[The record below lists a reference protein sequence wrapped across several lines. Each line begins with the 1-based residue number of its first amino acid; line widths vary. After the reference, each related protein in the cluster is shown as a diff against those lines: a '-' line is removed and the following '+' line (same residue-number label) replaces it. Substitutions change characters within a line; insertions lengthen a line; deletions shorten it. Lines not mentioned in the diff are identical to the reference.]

1 MFVFKTVNVLRSMAA
16 LFQYDF
22 MWHALLAGAIIALL
36 AGVVGFFVVLRQ
48 QSFATHALSHIGFA
62 GACAGILLSVNP
74 LWGQLLLTLMAAGL
88 MAIMPDKME
97 RKDTVIGLVLAF
109 ALGLGS
115 LFLFL
120 ANDFAG
126 SASHILFGDLFS
138 VSSASLW
145 LMALLSM
152 ISLVVLAMMA
162 KGLWL
167 SSLLPEIAAARGLAL
182 KKINVVFFMVLSVAI
197 TLTSQAVG
205 ILLIFTLLVG
215 PPAMALQWTG
225 CFWRGLALSVA
236 LNIGFVCLA
245 LVIAAMSNWP
255 LSFCLSA
262 LVFGSYSL
270 LWGFGNRTC

>member
-1 MFVFKTVNVLRSMAA
+1 MFAAFA
-16 LFQYDF
+16 LFHYDF
-22 MWHALLAGAIIALL
+22 MWHALLAGTVIALL

-48 QSFATHALSHIGFA
+48 QSFAAHALSHIGFA

-74 LWGQLLLTLMAAGL
+74 LWGQLLLTLIAACL
-88 MAIMPDKME
+88 MAVMPDKME

-120 ANDFAG
+120 ANSFAG

-138 VSSASLW
+138 VSRSSLW
-145 LMALLSM
+145 LMTVLSVM
-152 ISLVVLAMMA
+152 SLIVLALSA

-167 SSLLPEIAAARGLAL
+167 SSLLPEIAAARGLPL
-182 KKINVVFFMVLSVAI
+182 RLLNVVFFLVLSIAI

-215 PPAMALQWTG
+215 PPAMALQCSG
-225 CFWRGLALSVA
+225 SFWRGLGLSVA
-236 LNIGFVCLA
+236 LNIGFVWLA
-245 LVIAAMSNWP
+245 IIIAGLSDWP

-262 LVFGSYSL
+262 LVFGSYSV
-270 LWGFGNRTC
+270 LWGFGKRPC